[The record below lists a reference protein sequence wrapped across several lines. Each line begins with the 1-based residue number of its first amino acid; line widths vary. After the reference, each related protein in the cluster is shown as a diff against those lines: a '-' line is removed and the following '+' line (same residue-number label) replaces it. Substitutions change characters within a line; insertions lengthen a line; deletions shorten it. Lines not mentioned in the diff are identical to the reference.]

1 MVEGAQNLL
10 HVVEIFKDLDAEKTN
25 AIGQRCNW
33 IRLPKGKLIL
43 SEHEPSTD
51 VFLIVEGRV
60 AAKSYSDQG
69 KEITYTE
76 LARGELFGEFSAIDK
91 QPRSASVQTL
101 EESYVGS
108 MSSDSFRDLIANDP
122 ELAIRFAEHMV
133 RKNRELTQK
142 VYEFSTMTI
151 RHRLCA
157 EILRMAGG
165 DDVGDSE
172 AFIEPA
178 PTQYHLATK
187 LGTHRE
193 AVNREIAALS
203 SRGIIEFTRKRVTIL
218 QPDTLRRII
227 ES

>member
-76 LARGELFGEFSAIDK
+76 LARGELFG
-91 QPRSASVQTL
+91 
-101 EESYVGS
+101 
-108 MSSDSFRDLIANDP
+108 
-122 ELAIRFAEHMV
+122 
-133 RKNRELTQK
+133 
-142 VYEFSTMTI
+142 
-151 RHRLCA
+151 
-157 EILRMAGG
+157 
-165 DDVGDSE
+165 
-172 AFIEPA
+172 
-178 PTQYHLATK
+178 
-187 LGTHRE
+187 
-193 AVNREIAALS
+193 
-203 SRGIIEFTRKRVTIL
+203 
-218 QPDTLRRII
+218 
-227 ES
+227 